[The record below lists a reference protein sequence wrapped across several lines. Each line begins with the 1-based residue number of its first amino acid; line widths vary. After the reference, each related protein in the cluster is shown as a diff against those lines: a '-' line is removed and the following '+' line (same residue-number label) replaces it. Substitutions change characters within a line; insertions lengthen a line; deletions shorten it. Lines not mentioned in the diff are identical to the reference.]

1 MTLHYKESPNRQ
13 TRTTSALLIFTGLQ
27 AAGNYSSE
35 GPALLIHLKSLCA
48 WKPYSDSTG
57 H

>member
-1 MTLHYKESPNRQ
+1 MTLHYKESLNKQ
-13 TRTTSALLIFTGLQ
+13 TRITSALLIFTGLQ
-27 AAGNYSSE
+27 AAGNCSSE
-35 GPALLIHLKSLCA
+35 EPALVIHLKGSCV